1 MKLPS
6 QYVHSQYKG
15 SITIGR
21 HGDRGARRFNSTVFA
36 NRLPADLEIAWSAH
50 LKTTAGT
57 THFRREPPSLPFA
70 GPRYTQPLH
79 DVVPKQRLGLVVLSI
94 SGKTDNTYP
103 WAADL
108 WGFCDKP
115 SVLSIKYNS

>member
-6 QYVHSQYKG
+6 HCIHSQYRKSIAKG
-15 SITIGR
+15 CHAEGV
-21 HGDRGARRFNSTVFA
+21 ACRFNSTVFA
-36 NRLPADLEIAWSAH
+36 NRLPIDLEISWSAH

-79 DVVPKQRLGLVVLSI
+79 DAVL
-94 SGKTDNTYP
+94 D
-103 WAADL
+103 
-108 WGFCDKP
+108 
-115 SVLSIKYNS
+115 